1 MFADYI
7 APFISTIKAMGK
19 LVKCYFPKIIHSD
32 PQACIKNVKK
42 NYEALEEL

>member
-1 MFADYI
+1 MK
-7 APFISTIKAMGK
+7 FISTIKTMGK
-19 LVKCYFPKIIHSD
+19 FVKCCFPNKTHSD